1 MKRLRRLFCRVFG
14 HNEDMFEP
22 RCNFCDEVI
31 DMEVIRTRQVAWDD
45 LINSGAVRLIE
56 PQLPVRAMGWSRE
69 AIYTS
74 I

>member
-1 MKRLRRLFCRVFG
+1 MKFLRRLFCRAFG

-22 RCNFCDEVI
+22 RCNFCGDVL
-31 DMEVIRTRQVAWDD
+31 DVEVIRTRDIAWDA
-45 LINSGAVRLIE
+45 LMNSSAVRLIE
-56 PQLPVRAMGWSRE
+56 TPPLPSAGWHRE